1 MNIVKCVLIR
11 LDSKKLCSMI
21 FIKKSISKKQ
31 ILLILMDLVILSVV
45 PFITLYIY
53 FLIKVGFGFK
63 FQYLRFE
70 HLYFISNLL
79 IFIVV
84 FYVMDLHNF
93 KKNFVAKKQV
103 LNIFLAICFA
113 WVLSIIFF
121 YIIGNPP
128 LGRGISFIYLSTLF
142 ILIVLFR
149 FVYSKLAVSSIYA
162 KKAIIVGAAKG
173 GESVAELIKTNPQLN
188 IKIICFL
195 DIDKQKEGK
204 RICEAPVECN
214 KDTLIAAVADHKPDM
229 IILAMRRSRYEK
241 IIKDIINCSQKGIEI
256 RDIASIFEEIA
267 GKIPLKY
274 VSDFWILYSHMN
286 KTGFYFKKIKRLVD
300 ILSSFILLIISTPV
314 MIITALAIKLDSKG
328 PVFYRQSRVGKDG
341 INFELIKFRSMVKDA
356 ENNGAVWAA
365 DKDKRIT
372 RVGKI
377 IRLLRID
384 ELPQL
389 FNVLKGE
396 MSFVGPRPE
405 RPEFVSNFLGSNGN
419 NKDII
424 PHYGERLAVKP
435 GLTGWAQ
442 VMYPYASSYKES
454 LEKLEYDLYY
464 IKNMS
469 FLLDISIIL
478 KTIHVILFR
487 DGAK

>member
-1 MNIVKCVLIR
+1 
-11 LDSKKLCSMI
+11 MI
-21 FIKKSISKKQ
+21 ILKQSISKKQ
-31 ILLILMDLVILSVV
+31 ILLILTDLVILAVV

-53 FLIKVGFGFK
+53 FLITVGFRFK

-70 HLYFISNLL
+70 HFYYFSNLL

-93 KKNFVAKKQV
+93 KKNFAVARQV

-113 WVLSIIFF
+113 WILSIFFF
-121 YIIGNPP
+121 YITGNPP
-128 LGRGISFIYLSTLF
+128 LGRGISLIYLSSLF

-149 FVYSKLAVSSIYA
+149 FIYSKLAVSSIYA
-162 KKAIIVGAAKG
+162 KKAIIVGAGKG
-173 GESVAELIKTNPQLN
+173 GVSVAELIKKNPQLN
-188 IKIICFL
+188 IKIICLL
-195 DIDKQKEGK
+195 DIDKQKDGK
-204 RICEAPVECN
+204 HICEAPVLCK
-214 KDTLIAAVADHKPDM
+214 KDTLIESVTDYKPDL
-229 IILAMRRSRYEK
+229 IILAMRRNRYEK
-241 IIKDIINCSQKGIEI
+241 MIKDVIACSQRGIEI

-274 VSDFWILYSHMN
+274 VSDFWILFSHMN
-286 KTGFYFKKIKRLVD
+286 QTGFYFKKIKRLVD
-300 ILSSFILLIISTPV
+300 ILSSSVLLILSTPV
-314 MIITALAIKLDSKG
+314 MIITALAIKLDSEG
-328 PVFYRQSRVGKDG
+328 PVFYRQLRVGKG
-341 INFELIKFRSMVKDA
+341 GTNFELIKFRSMVKDA

-365 DKDKRIT
+365 HRDKRIT
-372 RVGKI
+372 GVGRI

-396 MSFVGPRPE
+396 MSLVGPRPE
-405 RPEFVSNFLGSNGN
+405 RPKFVSNFLGHNGN

-424 PHYGERLAVKP
+424 PHYRERLAVKP

-442 VMYPYASSYKES
+442 VMYPYASSYEES

-469 FLLDISIIL
+469 FLLDMAIIL
-478 KTIHVILFR
+478 KTIRVVLFG